1 MWVDKV
7 AWVISS
13 IRQCLVTTVVARV
26 ETGESDTLSDIDV
39 HAVTATY
46 GLRSTVVV
54 MMACSEMVMS
64 VLCVEEIL

>member
-1 MWVDKV
+1 M
-7 AWVISS
+7 
-13 IRQCLVTTVVARV
+13 TTVVARV